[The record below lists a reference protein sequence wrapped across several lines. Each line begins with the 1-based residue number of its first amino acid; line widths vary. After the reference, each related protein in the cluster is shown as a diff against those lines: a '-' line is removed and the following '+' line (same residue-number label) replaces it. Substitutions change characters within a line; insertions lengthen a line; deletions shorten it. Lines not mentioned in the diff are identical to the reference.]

1 MKSHS
6 IFGVSIDDISAD
18 ELTSQLS
25 GWLEEGRG
33 RVIVTPNAEML
44 LFARHDALFQK
55 QLNSADLRLP
65 DAVSLRY
72 AVAALTDDYLQ
83 HRHTGVDTLTRIAT
97 LCARQE
103 KRLLLLGGDPGS
115 AQQAAERMKR
125 SQDSLG
131 VHAID
136 PGVLVWDEGT
146 VRLSSAMEE
155 LILQIE
161 PDVIAVALGQRK
173 QETFMQQYR
182 KTFPSVKMM
191 IGVGGAFEML
201 SGQKKRSP
209 KWMRSMGLELRWRV
223 LIEPRRIGRIIRA
236 SVVFPLIVV
245 WQTLRQKRFVKAI
258 KRVIPEV
265 LRQLS
270 LPSRTK

>member
-1 MKSHS
+1 MICLVVLSPCSRGKRNSMKSHS

-125 SQDSLG
+125 SQDSPLG
-131 VHAID
+131 S
-136 PGVLVWDEGT
+136 ENKK
-146 VRLSSAMEE
+146 LSCSS
-155 LILQIE
+155 IE
-161 PDVIAVALGQRK
+161 
-173 QETFMQQYR
+173 
-182 KTFPSVKMM
+182 
-191 IGVGGAFEML
+191 
-201 SGQKKRSP
+201 
-209 KWMRSMGLELRWRV
+209 
-223 LIEPRRIGRIIRA
+223 
-236 SVVFPLIVV
+236 
-245 WQTLRQKRFVKAI
+245 KRF
-258 KRVIPEV
+258 R
-265 LRQLS
+265 R
-270 LPSRTK
+270 